1 MNIGFED
8 GWLMNGEVEV
18 VGINIDNVN
27 MDEAAALMEEFLETD
42 RCSKVFTPNS
52 EILLTAVRD
61 REFESVLSS
70 GHLVVPDGIGVVIAS
85 RFYGTP
91 LKERV
96 AGFDLMMRLMDIA
109 DSRGK
114 SVYLLGGREGVA
126 EEAAIKLTESY
137 SSLRIAGTRNGY
149 FEEDSENDIVNE
161 INNSKADILLAALG
175 APKQE
180 KFIYKHSDK
189 LKVKIAMGV
198 GGSLDVLAGK
208 VKRAPEFYQKA
219 GLEWFYRLV
228 KEPRRII
235 RVLRI
240 PKFIALAFYDAKLK

>member
-1 MNIGFED
+1 MND
-8 GWLMNGEVEV
+8 VVEV
-18 VGINIDNVN
+18 VGIKIDNVN
-27 MDEAAALMEEFLETD
+27 MDEAAALMEVFLETD

-52 EILLTAVRD
+52 EILLAAVGD
-61 REFESVLSS
+61 GEFGSVLNS

-180 KFIYKHSDK
+180 KFIYKHSDN

-240 PKFIALAFYDAKLK
+240 PKFIALAFYDAKVK

>member
-1 MNIGFED
+1 MND
-8 GWLMNGEVEV
+8 GVEV
-18 VGINIDNVN
+18 VGIKIDNVN

-61 REFESVLSS
+61 REFESVLNS

-96 AGFDLMMRLMDIA
+96 AGFDLMMRLMDMA
-109 DSRGK
+109 DSRGG

-137 SSLRIAGTRNGY
+137 GNLKIAGTRNGY
-149 FEEDSENDIVNE
+149 FEEDSENNIVNE

-189 LKVKIAMGV
+189 LKVKVAMGV

-228 KEPRRII
+228 KEPRRIT

-240 PKFIALAFYDAKLK
+240 PKFIALAFYDAKVK

>member
-18 VGINIDNVN
+18 VGIKIDNVN
-27 MDEAAALMEEFLETD
+27 MDEAAALMEVFLETD

-52 EILLTAVRD
+52 EILLTAVKD
-61 REFESVLSS
+61 REFESVLNS

-91 LKERV
+91 VKERV

-137 SSLRIAGTRNGY
+137 GNLKIAGTRNGY

-180 KFIYKHSDK
+180 KFIYKHSDN

>member
-1 MNIGFED
+1 MHV
-8 GWLMNGEVEV
+8 EVEV
-18 VGINIDNVN
+18 VGIKIDNVN

-96 AGFDLMMRLMDIA
+96 AGFDLMMRLMDMA
-109 DSRGK
+109 DSRGG

-137 SSLRIAGTRNGY
+137 GNLRIAGTRNGY
-149 FEEDSENDIVNE
+149 FEEDSENNIVNE

-180 KFIYKHSDK
+180 KFIYKHSDN

-240 PKFIALAFYDAKLK
+240 PKFIALAFYDAKVK

>member
-1 MNIGFED
+1 MND
-8 GWLMNGEVEV
+8 VVEV
-18 VGINIDNVN
+18 VGIKIDNVN
-27 MDEAAALMEEFLETD
+27 MDEAAALMEVFLETD

-52 EILLTAVRD
+52 EILLTAVKD
-61 REFESVLSS
+61 REFESVLNS

-91 LKERV
+91 VKERV

-137 SSLRIAGTRNGY
+137 GNLKIAGTRNGY

-180 KFIYKHSDK
+180 KFIYKHSDN

-240 PKFIALAFYDAKLK
+240 PKFIALAFYDAKVK

>member
-1 MNIGFED
+1 MND
-8 GWLMNGEVEV
+8 GVEV
-18 VGINIDNVN
+18 VGIKIDNVN
-27 MDEAAALMEEFLETD
+27 MDEAAALMEGFLETD
-42 RCSKVFTPNS
+42 SCSKVFTPNS
-52 EILLTAVRD
+52 EMLLTAVRD
-61 REFESVLSS
+61 REFERVLNS
-70 GHLVVPDGIGVVIAS
+70 GQLVVPDGIGVVIAS

-91 LKERV
+91 VKERV

-137 SSLRIAGTRNGY
+137 GNLRIAGTRNGY
-149 FEEDSENDIVNE
+149 FEEDSENNIVNE

-180 KFIYKHSDK
+180 KFIYKHSDN

>member
-1 MNIGFED
+1 MHV
-8 GWLMNGEVEV
+8 EVEV
-18 VGINIDNVN
+18 VGIKIDNVN
-27 MDEAAALMEEFLETD
+27 MDEAAALMEGFLETD
-42 RCSKVFTPNS
+42 SCSKVFTPNS
-52 EILLTAVRD
+52 EMLLTAVRD
-61 REFESVLSS
+61 REFERVLNS
-70 GHLVVPDGIGVVIAS
+70 GQLVVPDGIGVVIAS

-91 LKERV
+91 VKERV
-96 AGFDLMMRLMDIA
+96 AGFDLMMRLMDMA
-109 DSRGK
+109 DSRGG

-137 SSLRIAGTRNGY
+137 GNLRIAGTRNGY
-149 FEEDSENDIVNE
+149 FEEDSENNIVNE

-189 LKVKIAMGV
+189 LQVKIAMGV

>member
-1 MNIGFED
+1 MND
-8 GWLMNGEVEV
+8 VVEV
-18 VGINIDNVN
+18 VGIKIDNVN
-27 MDEAAALMEEFLETD
+27 MDEAAALMEVFLETD

-52 EILLTAVRD
+52 EILLTAVKD
-61 REFESVLSS
+61 REFESVLNS

-91 LKERV
+91 VKERV

-137 SSLRIAGTRNGY
+137 GSLRIAGTRNGY
-149 FEEDSENDIVNE
+149 FESEEEDKIINE
-161 INNSKADILLAALG
+161 INSSKADILLAALG

-180 KFIYKHSDK
+180 KFIYRHSDK

-228 KEPRRII
+228 KEPRRIV